1 MWYNTTLRYAVITG
15 KKNLLFDKVDGN
27 TVKSISV
34 GEQFLSLKK
43 YFLWE
48 KSFSVKEKLI
58 SEIKVSELQKSLSV
72 Q

>member
-15 KKNLLFDKVDGN
+15 NKNLLFDKVDGN